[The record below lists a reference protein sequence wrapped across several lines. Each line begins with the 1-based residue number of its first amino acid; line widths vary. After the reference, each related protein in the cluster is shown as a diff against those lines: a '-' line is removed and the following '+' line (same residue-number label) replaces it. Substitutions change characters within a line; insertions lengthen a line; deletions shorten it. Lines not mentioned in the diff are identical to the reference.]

1 MKCIFIYRL
10 FPNDFSRIREFY
22 IYLELIAFIML
33 SMMHLLEM
41 PICKD
46 RVDSATVLHFSMMEL
61 VLEILEYKYDKNL
74 IERSTAK

>member
-1 MKCIFIYRL
+1 
-10 FPNDFSRIREFY
+10 
-22 IYLELIAFIML
+22 
-33 SMMHLLEM
+33 M